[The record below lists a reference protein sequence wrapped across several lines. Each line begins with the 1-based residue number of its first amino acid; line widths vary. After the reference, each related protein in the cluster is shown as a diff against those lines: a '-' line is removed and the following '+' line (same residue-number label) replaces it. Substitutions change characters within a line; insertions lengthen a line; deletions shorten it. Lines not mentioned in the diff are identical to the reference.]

1 MDESIINQQFIKD
14 RITTNQGMP
23 VPYRWT
29 HGATEL
35 HMGDGLVVYSL
46 IQHMRYKTCV
56 CIGSGGGYI
65 PRIMTQARIDLHK
78 QGIFEGNRDYNWG
91 DIGVTYI
98 VDACNG
104 IGGPNDLEKED
115 SFLRKTFYP
124 RIIKSTSE
132 EAYYN
137 FFVLQDITI
146 DLLFIDGDHSYEGV
160 KKDFELYSK
169 LLSDNGL
176 IILHDTDR
184 RYEEKLIISEDSK
197 KDHYRFDGPA
207 RLIEELKYS
216 NEWSV
221 MNLFNFGSLPNKPSS
236 SGITLINKKK

>member
-1 MDESIINQQFIKD
+1 
-14 RITTNQGMP
+14 
-23 VPYRWT
+23 
-29 HGATEL
+29 
-35 HMGDGLVVYSL
+35 MGDGLVVYSL

-65 PRIMTQARIDLHK
+65 PRIMTQARIDLHE

-132 EAYYN
+132 DAYYN

-169 LLSDNGL
+169 LLSDKGL

-184 RYEEKLIISEDSK
+184 RYEETLIISDDSK

-207 RLIEELKYS
+207 ILIEEMKHS
-216 NEWSV
+216 DEWSV
-221 MNLFNFGSLPNKPSS
+221 MNLFNFGSLPTKPSS
-236 SGITLINKKK
+236 SGITLINRKK